1 MSDWNHYVT
10 MKGTNN
16 GIVVYL
22 DDQCSFDFLLKE
34 LENKLVNNQT
44 SGATD
49 ITIHSQ
55 HRYLSEDQR
64 QTLIQLIGQHSE
76 LTVKN
81 IESYVITR
89 ESAYELYEHTTVKTV
104 MKTIRSGQVHEVK
117 GDALVIGDVNPGG
130 AVHASGNIFVLGKL
144 RGIAHAG
151 VEGDENCIVAASY
164 MHPNQIRIASKI
176 SRAPDYDVQGSPREF
191 AFINPSTEQ
200 IELDQLQ
207 HIQKIRPKLLDVF
220 ERGL

>member
-1 MSDWNHYVT
+1 MAEWNHYVT

-22 DDQCSFDFLLKE
+22 DDQCSFERVLDELK
-34 LENKLVNNQT
+34 NKLQSNNS
-44 SGATD
+44 SGATE

-55 HRYLSEDQR
+55 YRFLSEDQR
-64 QTLIQLIGQHSE
+64 QLLFNLIDDYSD
-76 LTVKN
+76 LTVKD

-89 ESAYELYEHTTVKTV
+89 EDAYELYENTTVKTV

-117 GDALVIGDVNPGG
+117 GDALIIGDINPGG
-130 AVHASGNIFVLGKL
+130 TVLATGNIFVLGKL

-164 MHPNQIRIASKI
+164 MHPNQIRIASK
-176 SRAPDYDVQGSPREF
+176 SVVH
-191 AFINPSTEQ
+191 Q
-200 IELDQLQ
+200 IMM
-207 HIQKIRPKLLDVF
+207 
-220 ERGL
+220 